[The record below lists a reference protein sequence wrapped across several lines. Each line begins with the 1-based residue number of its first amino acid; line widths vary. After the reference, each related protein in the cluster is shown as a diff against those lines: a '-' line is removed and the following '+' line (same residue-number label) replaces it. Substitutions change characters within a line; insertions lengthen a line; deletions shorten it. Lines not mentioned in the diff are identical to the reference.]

1 MIQYGMNANR
11 SFATLTFTLL
21 LALCAGCSK
30 SGLSPTA
37 TTDTTA
43 APKTELGNGTVGCD
57 TGTIEGI
64 LGDITKAENGK
75 LALET
80 TAKSAPEKSN
90 FEKLY
95 AAEIAFGVSTN
106 EKLTRLAGCG
116 VSGPK
121 LDEVKTKIAKSQANV
136 TYLKESFP
144 DFK

>member
-1 MIQYGMNANR
+1 MNV
-11 SFATLTFTLL
+11 FLTLILSLTLF
-21 LALCAGCSK
+21 AGCSK
-30 SGLSPTA
+30 SGPNPTA
-37 TTDTTA
+37 TMDTIA
-43 APKTELGNGTVGCD
+43 APKTDLGNGTVGCD

-64 LGDITKAENGK
+64 FGDITKSENGK

-121 LDEVKTKIAKSQANV
+121 LDDVKAKIAKSQANV